1 MTQCISRR
9 RGSDLRP
16 SIMRPVCFLQ
26 PARVRHVYCV
36 SPYPPKPCQ
45 APPPPWAA
53 LLLTGWWV
61 YIPTLPLSQQSVAVD
76 LPLRLVSVSCF
87 HVPKCA
93 SSVLPLF
100 LISLPVPCVLVILCS
115 GSPHLQCSVPLSL
128 PVLVCYPGYLAV
140 PLLVWRVL
148 SLIRQVPRRCGGNQ

>member
-1 MTQCISRR
+1 M
-9 RGSDLRP
+9 GS
-16 SIMRPVCFLQ
+16 S
-26 PARVRHVYCV
+26 PAH
-36 SPYPPKPCQ
+36 
-45 APPPPWAA
+45 W
-53 LLLTGWWV
+53 LLGAF
-61 YIPTLPLSQQSVAVD
+61 PTLPLSQQSVAVD

-148 SLIRQVPRRCGGNQ
+148 PRSPAGAVAVNKGRHQLAGGIIGEVQAVLLGCDTVNKDRTSKVSRPTK